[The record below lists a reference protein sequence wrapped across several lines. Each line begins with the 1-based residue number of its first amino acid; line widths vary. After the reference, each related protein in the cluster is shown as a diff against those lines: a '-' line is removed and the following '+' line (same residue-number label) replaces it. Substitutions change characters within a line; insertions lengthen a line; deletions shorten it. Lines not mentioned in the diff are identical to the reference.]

1 MLANSH
7 KTTHDVLETL
17 FEGRCV
23 SPYSWT
29 LLVVSASGSSSE
41 VETFSSSSESD
52 DSMSS
57 LDGGLRQRVSKPW
70 SNTSDKGRRQ
80 VESGAHLTNS
90 ELLGLAPTALS
101 FSAALSRLSLVLVCT
116 FLPLQLVRC
125 WRANRGKGQG
135 HLVEDRRMLGPL
147 H

>member
-17 FEGRCV
+17 FEAICV

-29 LLVVSASGSSSE
+29 LLVVSASESSSE
-41 VETFSSSSESD
+41 VGTFSSSSESD
-52 DSMSS
+52 DSVSS

-80 VESGAHLTNS
+80 VESGVHLTNS

-101 FSAALSRLSLVLVCT
+101 SSAALSRLSLVLVCT

-125 WRANRGKGQG
+125 WRASRGKGQG
-135 HLVEDRRMLGPL
+135 HLVEGRRMLGPL